1 MYRNLNVA
9 IGLYRLRASQYIDF
23 DSLSKR
29 SQLLSSF
36 HDSWNALVFCVLIF
50 LFVCYDS
57 FSSKGRFKVKDAM
70 LATVETKWLLPF
82 L

>member
-1 MYRNLNVA
+1 VYSNLNVA
-9 IGLYRLRASQYIDF
+9 IGLYRLRASHYMYIDF

-36 HDSWNALVFCVLIF
+36 HDSWNALVFYF
-50 LFVCYDS
+50 FVCYDS